1 MEVSDDISRLLITDN
16 DRVGHHES
24 DDLVIRT
31 LIGLHPLCEQRRAEG
46 NPLEIACMLHFDK
59 NVEPA
64 KCLGVDE
71 IVLVGRILADRIG
84 IHIERA

>member
-1 MEVSDDISRLLITDN
+1 MCTAPPGGTPSQLGYNRIAEA
-16 DRVGHHES
+16 
-24 DDLVIRT
+24 
-31 LIGLHPLCEQRRAEG
+31 LCMGENNLSLTHGGRAEG
-46 NPLEIACMLHFDK
+46 NPLEIACMLHFEK